1 MSYIIT
7 EKLTSTIVIYM
18 ILKRLLLP
26 WNEWLAF
33 KNGIIDKNGKRI
45 RKPRT
50 SKEREGWDILDRFC
64 WSIKRLLTKYIGDNN
79 LVYLFSTAY
88 LMKEDLNVI
97 VKHNID
103 KYKEEL
109 FDLTASKQ
117 MVIFNI
123 LNELQ
128 TQNVIRES
136 HIDIETNVLKVF
148 NQVEQIAQ
156 KYNLQSLFEEEVVA
170 TSMGDVAQFTPLL
183 TQKPKIKCNKK
194 TIQKRG
200 RLLKRRKYK
209 WQPSQEMKT
218 ITP

>member
-26 WNEWLAF
+26 WNEWQAF
-33 KNGIIDKNGKRI
+33 KNGIIDKTGKRI

-64 WSIKRLLTKYIGDNN
+64 WSIKRMLTKYIGDNK

-109 FDLTASKQ
+109 SDLTASKQ
-117 MVIFNI
+117 KVIFD
-123 LNELQ
+123 LLSELQ
-128 TQNVIRES
+128 DQKVLRES
-136 HIDIETNVLKVF
+136 HIDIETNVLKIQK
-148 NQVEQIAQ
+148 QVEHILQ
-156 KYNLQSLFEEEVVA
+156 KYNLQSLFEEEAVA
-170 TSMGDVAQFTPLL
+170 TTMGDVAQFTPLL
-183 TQKPKIKCNKK
+183 TQKPKIKCNQKI
-194 TIQKRG
+194 IQKRG
-200 RLLKRRKYK
+200 RLLKRRKFK
-209 WQPSQEMKT
+209 WQPSQETKT
-218 ITP
+218 ITL